1 MMVNVGALLD
11 KALPQPSWNLWNS
24 TGREAFIGR
33 GALEAILLII
43 LPSPLSLVSLQLQL
57 KLYCLMTGC
66 CLVGFMKLWITF
78 CLVHIHWIVN

>member
-1 MMVNVGALLD
+1 MVNVGALLD

-43 LPSPLSLVSLQLQL
+43 LPSPLSSQSLDTHLGEFIL
-57 KLYCLMTGC
+57 AW
-66 CLVGFMKLWITF
+66 V
-78 CLVHIHWIVN
+78 